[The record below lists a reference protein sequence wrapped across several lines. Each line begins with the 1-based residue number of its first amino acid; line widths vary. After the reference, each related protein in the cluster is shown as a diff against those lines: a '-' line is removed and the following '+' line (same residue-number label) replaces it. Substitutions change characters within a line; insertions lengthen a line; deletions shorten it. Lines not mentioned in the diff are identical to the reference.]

1 MCGENHVP
9 TVAPVA
15 AKTPTSNAK
24 AFGDNGRHMRTPS
37 PMAMPLAIPVATQG
51 RNACGENKLNNNM
64 TTMTARKALTNALL
78 EATRIRTPIS
88 LYLTPELSRP
98 TKRCRLERT
107 VRPAWCIQA
116 ARPASKMH
124 ATAKQPG
131 DWLPTQCAVR
141 WCRAS
146 SAPHAVRHLSS
157 EEIREDGSA
166 THLDCRLDRCAGEW
180 RFLHTRRHSA

>member
-98 TKRCRLERT
+98 TKRCRLERI
-107 VRPAWCIQA
+107 VRVVDTTPDKVENQRAYQTMQRELHDALCITKPSIDG
-116 ARPASKMH
+116 RN
-124 ATAKQPG
+124 
-131 DWLPTQCAVR
+131 AVD
-141 WCRAS
+141 
-146 SAPHAVRHLSS
+146 
-157 EEIREDGSA
+157 EK
-166 THLDCRLDRCAGEW
+166 
-180 RFLHTRRHSA
+180 FY